1 MGLRF
6 PVLAAVYVATL
17 LLASDGSIGA
27 MSGLTGI
34 FWALGLLLVLSVV
47 ALWPNSSRT
56 DRIDRSVDGAS
67 WADRV
72 EIDVVVG
79 GKPGTEA

>member
-6 PVLAAVYVATL
+6 PVLAAIYVAAV

-27 MSGLTGI
+27 MSGLTSI
-34 FWALGLLLVLSVV
+34 FWALGFLLVLSVV
-47 ALWPNSSRT
+47 ALWPNTSRT
-56 DRIDRSVDGAS
+56 DRIDRRVDGSS

-72 EIDVVVG
+72 EIEAAAG
-79 GKPGTEA
+79 GKPGTDA

>member
-34 FWALGLLLVLSVV
+34 FWALGFLLVLSVV
-47 ALWPNSSRT
+47 ALWPNSART
-56 DRIDRSVDGAS
+56 DRVDRRVDGAS

-72 EIDVVVG
+72 EIEAVAG
-79 GKPGTEA
+79 SKPGTEA